1 MKQYQELSNT
11 ELRNTSGGFTFII
24 PVPVWQLKV
33 EILTDNLM

>member
-24 PVPVWQLKV
+24 PVPVWQLKKV
-33 EILTDNLM
+33 LGPYLK